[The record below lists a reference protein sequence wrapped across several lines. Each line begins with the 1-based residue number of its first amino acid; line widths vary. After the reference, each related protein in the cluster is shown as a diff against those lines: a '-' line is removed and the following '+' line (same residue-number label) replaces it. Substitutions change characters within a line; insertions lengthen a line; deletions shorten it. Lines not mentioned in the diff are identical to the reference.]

1 MKVAG
6 KHWDDA
12 TKAEI
17 ERRHFEDG
25 EIASVI
31 SEAMGLRY
39 CSVTRHIRVVKLQAQ
54 SGQRGYAPVLPGY
67 RVARVTEQTN
77 ADGSLRSRSIEQKLA
92 PGEAFAV
99 PKGQVV
105 KGVSA
110 LTDPDGRVIQQWV
123 KTRQGEVDPV
133 ALAETL
139 KRAFKGWRGA
149 AEPIKAPPA
158 GLDSQ
163 LTLYPLADWHIGMF
177 AWGRE
182 TAANWDL
189 KIAEQVIGGAAREL
203 VAQAPRSSTAIV
215 LGGGDLIHSDS
226 QENRTARS
234 GHALDV
240 DGRYPKVVQAAARLL
255 VELVEATLERHE
267 RVIVRIL
274 KGNHDEHASVAVA
287 YFLLAW
293 FRNEPRVTVDDDP
306 SLYFHHRFGKV
317 LLAATHGHAA
327 RGPQMPEIMSHRY
340 ARDWGETLFRYA
352 HTFHLHHKRMMAT
365 EGGGVIVETH
375 QSPIPPDAWHFG
387 SGFLSGRSLQAITY
401 HRDYGEIGRNRIAI
415 LDAEQSEK
423 ELVA

>member
-1 MKVAG
+1 MRISG
-6 KHWDDA
+6 QHWDDA
-12 TKAEI
+12 RKAQI
-17 ERRHFEDG
+17 ERLHFEEG
-25 EIASVI
+25 QSAMTIATDL
-31 SEAMGLRY
+31 GLRY
-39 CSVTRHIRVVKLQAQ
+39 CSVQQHLRKVRLRAQ
-54 SGQRGYAPVLPGY
+54 TGALGFEPVLPGY
-67 RVARVTEQTN
+67 RIARVTEQTD
-77 ADGSLRSRSIEQKLA
+77 AGGALRGRSVEQRLA
-92 PGEAFAV
+92 PGEPLEI

-105 KGVSA
+105 KGISA
-110 LTDPDGRVIQQWV
+110 LTDPDGRVIQQWT
-123 KTRQGEVDPV
+123 KTKLGSVDPLD
-133 ALAETL
+133 LARSL
-139 KRAFKGWRGA
+139 KQAFKGWRAA
-149 AEPIKAPPA
+149 AEPVPVPA
-158 GLDSQ
+158 SSLDSQ

-189 KIAEQVIGGAAREL
+189 KIAEQVIGGAVREL
-203 VAQAPRSSTAIV
+203 VQQAPRSSTAIV

-255 VELVEATLERHE
+255 VSLIEATLARHD

-293 FRNEPRVTVDDDP
+293 FRNEPRVTVEDDP

-365 EGGGVIVETH
+365 EGGGVVVETH
-375 QSPIPPDAWHFG
+375 QAPIPPDAWHFG

-415 LDAEQSEK
+415 LDAVGGE
-423 ELVA
+423 AT